1 LQKGFESNASAFA
14 GTGGSGGGRVI
25 SFPATRQMAPFPLY
39 YQPIRDILWTNS
51 LHLQFVVLLG
61 AWESNPNQNITN
73 RHLRSEAPFKIADYF
88 ASNDTKTLAKMT
100 DKSIYTTVMAQTFSS
115 CGNYLLAA
123 NTYGEIAV
131 FKWVFLIIHR
141 ILNWMNKI
149 NFDLFV

>member
-1 LQKGFESNASAFA
+1 LNQTLLRLQGQEGVEEGELLVFPPLGRWRPSFYITSQ
-14 GTGGSGGGRVI
+14 SGIYYERTACT
-25 SFPATRQMAPFPLY
+25 SSSLLCCLQRQY
-39 YQPIRDILWTNS
+39 I
-51 LHLQFVVLLG
+51 LLG

-131 FKWVFLIIHR
+131 FK
-141 ILNWMNKI
+141 
-149 NFDLFV
+149 